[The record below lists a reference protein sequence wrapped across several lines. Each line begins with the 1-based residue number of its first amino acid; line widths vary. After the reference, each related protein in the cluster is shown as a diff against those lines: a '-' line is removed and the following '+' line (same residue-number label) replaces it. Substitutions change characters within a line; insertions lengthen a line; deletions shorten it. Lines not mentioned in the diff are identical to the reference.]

1 MFGMIA
7 AYMVIV
13 GGATAGLE
21 VARGMVRGV
30 GKLIEGEPRQ
40 ALAEVAGGLAA
51 PFLSLVHQATQLG
64 AEVCQVAG
72 VLGADGESDVR
83 LDRAA

>member
-1 MFGMIA
+1 MLNFLA
-7 AYMVIV
+7 AYLAVV
-13 GGATAGLE
+13 GGATAGLQA
-21 VARGMVRGV
+21 ARGVVRGL

-72 VLGADGESDVR
+72 VLGDDGQPGVR